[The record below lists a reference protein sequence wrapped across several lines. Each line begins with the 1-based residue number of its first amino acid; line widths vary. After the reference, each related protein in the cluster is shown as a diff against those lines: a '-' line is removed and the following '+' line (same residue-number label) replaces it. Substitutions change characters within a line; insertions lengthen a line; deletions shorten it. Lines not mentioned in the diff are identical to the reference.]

1 MRTAVVTTLKTD
13 SQDYCLIKMG
23 PTQKQETAIM
33 WLAKSMGFVDS
44 VCCYS
49 VSGQDLSEDDTIQI
63 DMRSGFVPASW
74 SMQELDDIDDLDDNS
89 MVYRE
94 QSTYLTNHLDDNSL
108 THREQSTYLANHGK
122 IGHVEQDDARFPRK
136 GGGFGKENTSNRSVS
151 TRSTV
156 TTSSTTTV
164 VTSCR
169 IHAIS
174 GDSSIASASPTRR
187 VPQQIDSRAP
197 RHGSYRI
204 ERHRP
209 TPERIYCH
217 AYSDGQLHEASKLR
231 HANS

>member
-1 MRTAVVTTLKTD
+1 MRTVAVTALFSD
-13 SQDYCLIKMG
+13 SQDNCLINMG
-23 PTQKQETAIM
+23 PTQKQDTAIM
-33 WLAKSMGFVDS
+33 WLAKSMGFVDK

-49 VSGQDLSEDDTIQI
+49 VSGHDFSEDDTIQI

-74 SMQELDDIDDLDDNS
+74 SMQDLDDIDDMDDNS
-89 MVYRE
+89 MINRQ
-94 QSTYLTNHLDDNSL
+94 QSTNLANDLDDNAIVY
-108 THREQSTYLANHGK
+108 REQSTYLANHGK
-122 IGHVEQDDARFPRK
+122 IGQAEQDDAHSPWK
-136 GGGFGKENTSNRSVS
+136 EGGYGKENASNRSVS

-187 VPQQIDSRAP
+187 VPLQIDSRAP
-197 RHGSYRI
+197 RHGSYRT

-217 AYSDGQLHEASKLR
+217 AYSDVQLHETSKVSP
-231 HANS
+231 AKS